1 MPDEKKAKAT
11 VKTSKKSWIPPL
23 LDNFKRTKKGQQ
35 LIRQELMVLLQ
46 EESKMFPHKSMFN
59 VDRTKVRYSEHGQ
72 VQEISVDAL
81 MERAPR
87 FFSVYYA
94 TVRRKIDYGLKV
106 QQWLKLVSRFF
117 GILFFSKKRDV
128 LFFCFVPFLEEDA
141 QKPPKKNMAL
151 EAMRTMKDDGSTREL
166 NGLVAQIVA
175 IGSNPGGEIAE
186 ESENASD

>member
-1 MPDEKKAKAT
+1 MELSFSAVHVGGCQDSQRALYHLRTEMPDEKKAKAT
-11 VKTSKKSWIPPL
+11 VKTSKKSWIPPHPE
-23 LDNFKRTKKGQQ
+23 NFKRTKKGQQ
-35 LIRQELMVLLQ
+35 LIRQELMLLLQ

-117 GILFFSKKRDV
+117 GICFFKKNDV
-128 LFFCFVPFLEEDA
+128 LFFALEDA
-141 QKPPKKNMAL
+141 QKTAKKTWHL
-151 EAMRTMKDDGSTREL
+151 R
-166 NGLVAQIVA
+166 Q
-175 IGSNPGGEIAE
+175 
-186 ESENASD
+186 

>member
-117 GILFFSKKRDV
+117 GILFFSKKEMFYFFA
-128 LFFCFVPFLEEDA
+128 LFPFWRRMPKNR
-141 QKPPKKNMAL
+141 QKKHG
-151 EAMRTMKDDGSTREL
+151 T
-166 NGLVAQIVA
+166 
-175 IGSNPGGEIAE
+175 
-186 ESENASD
+186 